1 MGKQSNFAPRTFLE
15 TTCFLS
21 QSLCKVS
28 IDIVCD
34 FFVGNGVFHNHCL
47 VCHHVNTIGKR
58 CEIKILKSSCS
69 NNKDG
74 AHCRKIHKSR
84 REVTRVV
91 FFCGDHYLQ
100 SPYDTRKSAFHCL
113 VVHLFF
119 RISLF
124 IHVKW
129 VNNIT
134 LLSIRTLHKK
144 NSQFFPKWKGMK
156 VTWFCFGTSC
166 INTFGIVKKWKY
178 I

>member
-58 CEIKILKSSCS
+58 CEIKILKRSCS

-91 FFCGDHYLQ
+91 FFCGDNYLQ

-113 VVHLFF
+113 VVYLFF

-134 LLSIRTLHKK
+134 YGFCQLERYIKRTANFSL
-144 NSQFFPKWKGMK
+144 NGK
-156 VTWFCFGTSC
+156 VWRSRDS
-166 INTFGIVKKWKY
+166 VLALAV
-178 I
+178 

>member
-1 MGKQSNFAPRTFLE
+1 MWVNKAILLAPRTFLE

-21 QSLCKVS
+21 QSLCKVG

-58 CEIKILKSSCS
+58 CEIKILKRSCS

-74 AHCRKIHKSR
+74 AHCRKIHKPR
-84 REVTRVV
+84 QEVRVF

-100 SPYDTRKSAFHCL
+100 SPYDTRKSAFQCL

-119 RISLF
+119 SDISF
-124 IHVKW
+124 YPCKV
-129 VNNIT
+129 
-134 LLSIRTLHKK
+134 
-144 NSQFFPKWKGMK
+144 SQ
-156 VTWFCFGTSC
+156 
-166 INTFGIVKKWKY
+166 
-178 I
+178 

>member
-1 MGKQSNFAPRTFLE
+1 MWVNKAILLAPRNFLE

-34 FFVGNGVFHNHCL
+34 FFVGNGVFHYHCL
-47 VCHHVNTIGKR
+47 VCHHVNTIGKK
-58 CEIKILKSSCS
+58 CEIKILKRSCS

-74 AHCRKIHKSR
+74 AHCRKIHKPR
-84 REVTRVV
+84 QEVRV
-91 FFCGDHYLQ
+91 FFSVVITTSKVRMIQERVHFTVYLCI
-100 SPYDTRKSAFHCL
+100 S
-113 VVHLFF
+113 FF

-134 LLSIRTLHKK
+134 YGYCQLERYIKRTANFSL
-144 NSQFFPKWKGMK
+144 NGK
-156 VTWFCFGTSC
+156 VWRSRDS
-166 INTFGIVKKWKY
+166 VLALAV
-178 I
+178 